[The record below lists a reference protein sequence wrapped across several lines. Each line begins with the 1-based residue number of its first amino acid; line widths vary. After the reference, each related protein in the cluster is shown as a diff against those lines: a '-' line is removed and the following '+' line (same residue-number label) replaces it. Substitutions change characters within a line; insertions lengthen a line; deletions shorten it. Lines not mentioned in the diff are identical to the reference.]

1 MVGVEGFEPPTS
13 CSQSRRA
20 TRLRYTPSLSLFPQ
34 ARSRRKGRR
43 WYEARSFAS
52 IRSRRGGPAIPRAPT
67 SDRLKQKGCRS
78 TLRVANGAPGEIR
91 TPDHQVRSLVLYP
104 TELRARCNRFR
115 RRWTA
120 AEYSTPQS
128 AGTSTGKRAIILI
141 AVARVNLFLQQTCD
155 GDFRGATSCIAVAHV
170 DGSIAVIARS
180 GARTKDW
187 RNRRS
192 FVALRGRDG
201 GIARLFLSLTPARC
215 ALRGQPLAVRIR
227 SRRIRRTGVSF
238 GAAGSSTFSLRH
250 IRKTPTS
257 VSDWQ
262 ASWRRDCSAHPEPRP
277 CALRAPGP
285 AFGCP
290 NSFPTNS
297 SNGRLLR
304 RRPFLALFSLRHI
317 RKTPH

>member
-1 MVGVEGFEPPTS
+1 MGLEPTTSGITIRCSNQLNYVHRKTLRVARPTGIEPATVGLEGRCSIRLSYGRIVSHIVASNPRGLPRGCRPASRMVGVEGFEPPTS

-52 IRSRRGGPAIPRAPT
+52 IRSRRGGPAIPLAPT

-141 AVARVNLFLQQTCD
+141 AVARVNLFLQQTCE
-155 GDFRGATSCIAVAHV
+155 GDFRGA
-170 DGSIAVIARS
+170 
-180 GARTKDW
+180 W
-187 RNRRS
+187 
-192 FVALRGRDG
+192 FLRE
-201 GIARLFLSLTPARC
+201 
-215 ALRGQPLAVRIR
+215 
-227 SRRIRRTGVSF
+227 RRTSMT
-238 GAAGSSTFSLRH
+238 GS
-250 IRKTPTS
+250 
-257 VSDWQ
+257 D
-262 ASWRRDCSAHPEPRP
+262 
-277 CALRAPGP
+277 
-285 AFGCP
+285 
-290 NSFPTNS
+290 
-297 SNGRLLR
+297 
-304 RRPFLALFSLRHI
+304 
-317 RKTPH
+317 

>member
-155 GDFRGATSCIAVAHV
+155 GDFRVASSCIAVAHA

-187 RNRRS
+187 RNRRG

-201 GIARLFLSLTPARC
+201 GSL
-215 ALRGQPLAVRIR
+215 
-227 SRRIRRTGVSF
+227 
-238 GAAGSSTFSLRH
+238 GSS
-250 IRKTPTS
+250 
-257 VSDWQ
+257 
-262 ASWRRDCSAHPEPRP
+262 
-277 CALRAPGP
+277 
-285 AFGCP
+285 
-290 NSFPTNS
+290 
-297 SNGRLLR
+297 
-304 RRPFLALFSLRHI
+304 
-317 RKTPH
+317 